1 MPRILIIDDQR
12 SFRDVAR
19 SLLEQRGYAVVGEAV
34 DAVTALDAVTRVDAD
49 GALLDVQLGRDN
61 GFVVCSALKRARP
74 KLAVLLVSAAD
85 CHGAGDLLEAS
96 GACGFHLKSEL
107 AAADLSRIWP
117 RRGLAH

>member
-1 MPRILIIDDQR
+1 VPRILIIDDQR
-12 SFRDVAR
+12 SFRDAAR

-34 DAVTALDAVTRVDAD
+34 DAVTALDAVHRVEAD

-85 CHGAGDLLEAS
+85 CHGADDLLEAS
-96 GACGFHLKSEL
+96 GACGFQLKSEL
-107 AAADLSRIWP
+107 AAVDLSQIWP